1 MKRYPLRHLRRVLR
15 IAAIHIAAIHIAA
28 IFLAAAVFTACA
40 SSAISAEEFFSI
52 GMAYF
57 DLGKF
62 DEAEKWLSRARS
74 ANKTMTASEYNLGRI
89 AFETKRY
96 SEAARYF
103 ESILKKDPD
112 NVLALKAAAYT
123 RIKTGEINL
132 AEAHYSKLLKLVPES
147 ADDGYNHALVLYAM
161 ERYEKAEEILKKYP
175 AALMENNDVILLYA
189 RSQNAQKKVEAM
201 DSYALWLENNSS
213 AKVRFE
219 YAQILENN
227 ELYARALEEYRKT
240 ITEIKDTDSD
250 PKKNEVRFSLARVLL
265 IADSENEEGI
275 KELEAAISEGYDK
288 IEAAEELKA
297 NAKVSAANR
306 DKLQSIIN
314 DMQRR
319 LEEKEKAARPAETAE
334 TEQDSESGYKSETDA
349 KSNTE

>member
-161 ERYEKAEEILKKYP
+161 ERYEASEEILKKYP